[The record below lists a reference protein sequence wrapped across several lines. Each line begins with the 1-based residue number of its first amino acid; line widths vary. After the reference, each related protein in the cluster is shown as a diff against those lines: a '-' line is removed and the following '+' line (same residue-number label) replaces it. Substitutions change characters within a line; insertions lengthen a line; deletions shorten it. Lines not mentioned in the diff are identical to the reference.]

1 MPHPDALRWDER
13 YSRET
18 ERFALRSPRHLL
30 TSHVELLSPNA
41 LVLDAACGTTSTGR
55 YLAARGWRVVAV
67 DVSYAALRIAQKN
80 FRAKRSVTLDKAK
93 RQSVR
98 KDASPVSFAVMDL
111 VDPWLPS
118 AHFDVILN
126 FYFLSRPIIPTYR
139 QALKPG
145 GLLFFETYLRE
156 RNDNSERFL
165 ESQELRRF
173 FDDWDVLH
181 YLEVERLAH
190 ARSGYEEMRWTAQ
203 LIARKPQ

>member
-18 ERFALRSPRHLL
+18 DRFALRSPRHLL
-30 TSHVELLSPNA
+30 TSHLDLLPPNG

-55 YLAARGWRVVAV
+55 YLAARGWRVIAV
-67 DVSYAALRIAQKN
+67 DVSHAALGLARHK
-80 FRAKRSVTLDKAK
+80 
-93 RQSVR
+93 VR
-98 KDASPVSFAVMDL
+98 KDASPISFAVMDM

-118 AHFDVILN
+118 GHFDVILN
-126 FYFLSRPIIPTYR
+126 FYFLSRPIILTYR

-156 RNDNSERFL
+156 RHDNSERYL

-173 FDDWDVLH
+173 FDDWDILH
-181 YLEVERLAH
+181 YVEVERLAH

-203 LIARKPQ
+203 LIARK